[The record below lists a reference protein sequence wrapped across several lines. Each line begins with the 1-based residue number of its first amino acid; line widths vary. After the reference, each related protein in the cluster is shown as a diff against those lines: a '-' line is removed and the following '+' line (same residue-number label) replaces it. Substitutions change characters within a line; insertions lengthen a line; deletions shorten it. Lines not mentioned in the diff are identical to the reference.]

1 MQFIALDSV
10 SSGLKIFIEGDSQT
24 LTHILCKRSQCP
36 WNVAAII
43 KDIQLIAE
51 DFEEILFRH
60 VFRKANRAA
69 DGFANIEQTRSM
81 WFSSFPTTLY
91 FVILPDTI
99 GVRTPRGSKFV
110 PSLVPKKKTVSE

>member
-1 MQFIALDSV
+1 MQFIGPDTV
-10 SSGLKIFIEGDSQT
+10 SSGLKIIIEGDSQT
-24 LTHILCKRSQCP
+24 LIHILCKRSQCP

-60 VFRKANRAA
+60 VSRKANRAA
-69 DGFANIEQTRSM
+69 DGFANIGQTRA
-81 WFSSFPTTLY
+81 
-91 FVILPDTI
+91 DTI

-110 PSLVPKKKTVSE
+110 PLLVPKRKETVSE